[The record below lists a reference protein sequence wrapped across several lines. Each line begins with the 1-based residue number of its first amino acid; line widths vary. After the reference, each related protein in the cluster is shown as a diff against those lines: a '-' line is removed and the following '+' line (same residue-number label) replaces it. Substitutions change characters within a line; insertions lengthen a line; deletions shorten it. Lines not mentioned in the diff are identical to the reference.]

1 MKKMLSLV
9 IVFALVM
16 MTATTAFAKDS
27 NADVFS
33 VNVDEEIYNALN
45 GITDLEVN
53 DPSFAK
59 AVFEKEDG
67 TQEILQVY
75 TTTKEL
81 DIPATLSANNTGKVY
96 ATTAVATT
104 AL

>member
-81 DIPATLSANNTGKVY
+81 DIPA
-96 ATTAVATT
+96 
-104 AL
+104 